1 MVILLNILVIN
12 TLHLKP
18 LMHQIALHQMGIG
31 VNDLIDNKKEQ
42 KGVTE
47 QQHRN
52 IKKMCIRDRY
62 FHC

>member
-18 LMHQIALHQMGIG
+18 LMHQITLHQMGIG

-52 IKKMCIRDRY
+52 IKIQIDRLKI
-62 FHC
+62 FQ